1 LPRKKVPPDLRALA
15 RSHTV
20 LAVRTLGGL
29 LKEGVPAAA
38 RVAAAMAILDR
49 GWGKPSQAH
58 KGEDENL
65 SIIIRQF
72 RGGEN

>member
-1 LPRKKVPPDLRALA
+1 LRALA